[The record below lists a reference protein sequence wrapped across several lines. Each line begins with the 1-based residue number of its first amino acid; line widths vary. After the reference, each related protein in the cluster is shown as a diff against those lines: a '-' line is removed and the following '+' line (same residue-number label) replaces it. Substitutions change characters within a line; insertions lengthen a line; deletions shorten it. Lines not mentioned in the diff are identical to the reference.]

1 MPRDRLKAR
10 ITASIRWN
18 ESVPNRVR
26 CRVRELVA
34 AGKDDATIV
43 VRLGIRMSTVQRIR
57 GEISEATTTGKDQQ

>member
-1 MPRDRLKAR
+1 MPRNPGWRA
-10 ITASIRWN
+10 ASRIRWR
-18 ESVPNRVR
+18 ESVSSAVR
-26 CRVRELVA
+26 SRVRELVA